1 MRIIA
6 LCIIFSACS
15 NEHKEFNSES
25 KYTNSPTMGDAARAS
40 GEKPF

>member
-1 MRIIA
+1 MKIVI
-6 LCIIFSACS
+6 LCIMFSACS
-15 NEHKEFNSES
+15 GEHRAIKQES